1 MPQVGIEPT
10 TSRSSVLRSPN
21 WAIEAYESIA
31 VLFLIHNYYHIRSFN
46 ERKRGYEFWS
56 QRLYKTD
63 ASSLCG
69 TSTQFICT
77 GTGDESPKLTL
88 KVLDITWYK
97 TGADKVQWKRVEWDS
112 SDLNHKMNKYPL
124 QSRSWW
130 NSSPSRLTRHLPL
143 HLTAPCRTLVTLS

>member
-1 MPQVGIEPT
+1 MT
-10 TSRSSVLRSPN
+10 THRLVVAVLKQLASCTSS
-21 WAIEAYESIA
+21 AIIEATALKLHKNTSLLLDKSNIQKEA
-31 VLFLIHNYYHIRSFN
+31 EADLHLMMMIHKCYHIRSFN

-88 KVLDITWYK
+88 KVLDIT
-97 TGADKVQWKRVEWDS
+97 
-112 SDLNHKMNKYPL
+112 
-124 QSRSWW
+124 
-130 NSSPSRLTRHLPL
+130 
-143 HLTAPCRTLVTLS
+143 